1 MLRLPQVKG
10 NHALAGLSSMHPDA
24 GSSGTQARTENGWPA
39 DAPCGSPL
47 LDCRRSAGTGRGAG
61 ATACSRG
68 SVGGGWAVG
77 RPSRSGAR
85 GYTSSSPR
93 AGFGLER
100 FAHAAHGIDP
110 ASSTETV
117 IRNCRPH
124 GQRAMMPILFFCVG
138 ARPRRGVGAI
148 GGLRA
153 SLLLRI
159 GSVWSGSTVDRAC
172 VARPRRRRGC
182 KARRWRRG
190 RGTFFASLPSTPA
203 CSCLAAPAVVWHP
216 FRATGWRWSHDPP
229 LHSSPVLTQPAR
241 IGPLHRSEGRG
252 VRGAES
258 PECSSP
264 GRCCRRSFRTRT
276 TPR

>member
-1 MLRLPQVKG
+1 VLRLPQVKG

-24 GSSGTQARTENGWPA
+24 CSSGTQARTENGWPA

-124 GQRAMMPILFFCVG
+124 GQRAMMPILVLLRRRPAAAGGRRDRGFACLPAAAHWFGLEWLHRRSGVRSKAAPPSGLQGASVAAG
-138 ARPRRGVGAI
+138 ARHVLRLAPVDAGVLVPCGP
-148 GGLRA
+148 GGGVA
-153 SLLLRI
+153 SLQGDRLAVEPRPTSPLL
-159 GSVWSGSTVDRAC
+159 TRAH
-172 VARPRRRRGC
+172 
-182 KARRWRRG
+182 
-190 RGTFFASLPSTPA
+190 PA
-203 CSCLAAPAVVWHP
+203 GPDW
-216 FRATGWRWSHDPP
+216 PP
-229 LHSSPVLTQPAR
+229 P
-241 IGPLHRSEGRG
+241 
-252 VRGAES
+252 
-258 PECSSP
+258 PE
-264 GRCCRRSFRTRT
+264 
-276 TPR
+276 